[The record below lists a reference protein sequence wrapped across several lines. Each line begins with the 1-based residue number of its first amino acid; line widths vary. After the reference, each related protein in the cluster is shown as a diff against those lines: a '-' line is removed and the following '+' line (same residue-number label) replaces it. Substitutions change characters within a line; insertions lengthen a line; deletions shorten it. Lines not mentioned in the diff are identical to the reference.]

1 MRNRLILV
9 SMVLCL
15 ASPIPLEAK
24 KKISMDITPFIGYR
38 QDDVK
43 WKTRSG
49 TLPSGVTQP
58 ASTLQWKNL
67 QGIQYG
73 LKTETT
79 LRDRYKLN
87 LDLGFANLLN
97 GTMTDSN
104 YLAAAGSGNP
114 AQNSING
121 KGFAFRPNIAFGF
134 NLKPRKSIDLIPQIG
149 FVYDHLKLR
158 GSGNALN
165 SLSNTLQF
173 SSPYIGIDSKARFN
187 RRWSMTASAAFNLA
201 FYQGTGHWT
210 FKQNQTNNAMKQG
223 GNGLGLKGQ
232 IGLKYMIV
240 PSVSVGGEADINW
253 NRVNNG
259 HDTRHFANG
268 ARLRTR
274 LNNLNWTSFAGRVT
288 LTKSF

>member
-1 MRNRLILV
+1 
-9 SMVLCL
+9 MVLCL

-114 AQNSING
+114 AQNSIKN
-121 KGFAFRPNIAFGF
+121 
-134 NLKPRKSIDLIPQIG
+134 
-149 FVYDHLKLR
+149 
-158 GSGNALN
+158 
-165 SLSNTLQF
+165 
-173 SSPYIGIDSKARFN
+173 
-187 RRWSMTASAAFNLA
+187 
-201 FYQGTGHWT
+201 
-210 FKQNQTNNAMKQG
+210 
-223 GNGLGLKGQ
+223 
-232 IGLKYMIV
+232 
-240 PSVSVGGEADINW
+240 
-253 NRVNNG
+253 
-259 HDTRHFANG
+259 
-268 ARLRTR
+268 
-274 LNNLNWTSFAGRVT
+274 
-288 LTKSF
+288 